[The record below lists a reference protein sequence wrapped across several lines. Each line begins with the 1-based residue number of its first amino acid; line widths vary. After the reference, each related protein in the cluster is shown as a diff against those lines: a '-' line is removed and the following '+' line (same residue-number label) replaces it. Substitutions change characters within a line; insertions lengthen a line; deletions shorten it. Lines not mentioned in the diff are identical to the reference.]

1 MAYSSSAILFI
12 IGVEKCWDQELSQIC
27 HSARAYVLII
37 LCLCASENQV
47 LRARGN
53 IQFLELAV
61 KLAVCFV
68 SLKLLGSIKWQV
80 NHSLDSSCKTMVTNF
95 DSVLGIYFN

>member
-12 IGVEKCWDQELSQIC
+12 IGVEKCWDRELSQIC

-37 LCLCASENQV
+37 LCLCASENQA

-68 SLKLLGSIKWQV
+68 ALKLLGSVKWQV
-80 NHSLDSSCKTMVTNF
+80 NHSLDSSCKTLVINF